1 MDALTLLKDDHDKV
15 KGMLAKLDK
24 TTERAEVT
32 RAEGLQALKQELTI
46 HETIEEEILYPALK
60 EFAKTRDIA
69 LEAYEEHHVVDSILA
84 ELEQTPVDDET
95 WAAKLTVMKEN
106 LEHHIEEEEEEM
118 FKQARQVMDEG
129 DLSEL
134 GDRMAARKE
143 ELQTA
148 PADEDQAR
156 QQPHA
161 RDRPSS
167 TRARVLLRGSP
178 KPSGHRPGHAGPD
191 LVPRHPARVV
201 GCLDLPLP
209 RGAPAGGRDGCG
221 GPASV
226 PVSRGVACETGRPE
240 VSAGRAFRG
249 GASSAARGV

>member
-32 RAEGLQALKQELTI
+32 RTEGLQALKQELTI

-69 LEAYEEHHVVDSILA
+69 LEAYEEHHVVDAILA

-106 LEHHIEEEEEEM
+106 LEHHIEEEEDEM
-118 FKQARQVMDEG
+118 FKQARQVMNEG

-143 ELQTA
+143 ELQTV
-148 PADEDQAR
+148 
-156 QQPHA
+156 H
-161 RDRPSS
+161 
-167 TRARVLLRGSP
+167 
-178 KPSGHRPGHAGPD
+178 SG
-191 LVPRHPARVV
+191 
-201 GCLDLPLP
+201 
-209 RGAPAGGRDGCG
+209 
-221 GPASV
+221 
-226 PVSRGVACETGRPE
+226 
-240 VSAGRAFRG
+240 
-249 GASSAARGV
+249 